1 MAEGRAATMSH
12 FFDSPLSAG
21 NTEGMIS
28 GQDQDF
34 LGKHYETG
42 TISNWLATEGLHLNE
57 ATVLGASG
65 GIAFGYFVFEYTGH
79 LPHVAL
85 LTRNTFSPFERAL
98 DNLGIRRDTMETVKP
113 EKGLENLKRELDLGH
128 SVVVWADMFS
138 ASWNC
143 LNAAQMWAMLPM
155 LVVGYEDDGF
165 WVVDQSQRAILVS
178 TDELQAMRGR
188 VKKDRFKIMVLQG
201 IDENRLKPGLI
212 EGIKTCTAL
221 YLDKPPAGSANNFGI
236 AGMEHFVK
244 MVRDD
249 KTALGWGKKFPPGD
263 KFKQAIAGK
272 IGQPGIW
279 DWIERWG
286 SNSGADRGTYA
297 EFLRDASSVIGK
309 DFSNVA
315 AQFDESAKHWREL
328 AEASL
333 RDSIPVLA
341 EMKKI
346 KLEMAQLRMTDP
358 AGSIEKR
365 TQLKQQYA
373 ETWEHAD
380 DLESNSKQIRESI
393 ASKMEEISPLEKSA
407 ITELRNLVG

>member
-1 MAEGRAATMSH
+1 MS
-12 FFDSPLSAG
+12 
-21 NTEGMIS
+21 
-28 GQDQDF
+28 
-34 LGKHYETG
+34 
-42 TISNWLATEGLHLNE
+42 E
-57 ATVLGASG
+57 ATALGASG

-113 EKGLENLKRELDLGH
+113 EKGLENLRRELDLGH
-128 SVVVWADMFS
+128 SVAVWADMFS

-155 LVVGYEDDGF
+155 LVVGYEDNGF
-165 WVVDQSQRAILVS
+165 WVADQSQRAILVP
-178 TDELQAMRGR
+178 TEELQAMRGR

-201 IDENRLKPGLI
+201 IDEGRLKPGLI
-212 EGIKTCTAL
+212 EGIKACTAL

-236 AGMEHFVK
+236 TGMEHFVK

-286 SNSGADRGTYA
+286 SNPGADRGTYA
-297 EFLRDASSVIGK
+297 QFLRDSSAVIGQ
-309 DFSNVA
+309 DLSSVA
-315 AQFDESAKHWREL
+315 AQFDESANHWRKL
-328 AEASL
+328 AEAAL
-333 RDSIPVLA
+333 QDSIPALA
-341 EMKKI
+341 ELKKI
-346 KLEMAQLRMTDP
+346 KLDMAQLRFSDP
-358 AGSIEKR
+358 MGSIEKR

-373 ETWEHAD
+373 EAWEKAG
-380 DLESNSKQIRESI
+380 DLEADAKQIRDSI
-393 ASKMEEISPLEKSA
+393 ASKMEEIIPIEKSA
-407 ITELRNLVG
+407 ITELRSLVG